1 MHDLRKRYVDN
12 LNREK
17 MANHDNHDIRK
28 LAEHLVDTYGDETG
42 TNFIDV
48 TNLPM
53 RERILEIMDLLVELL
68 FPGYTG
74 KRIVTRENIDFI
86 VGDMLCT
93 VRDMLVEQIELAF
106 RHDCRIK
113 KCETCDCRAKS
124 AGVTQ
129 KLLDRLVDVRN
140 LLKSDVQAAFDGDP
154 AAKSLEEI
162 VISYPG
168 LSAIAVHRIAHEL
181 YRLEVPLLPRIMSE
195 TAHSRTGIDIHPGA
209 TIGPRFFIDHGT
221 GVVIGETA
229 KIGSNVKIYQGV
241 TLGALSFPKDER
253 GHVIKG
259 GKRHPTIEDD
269 VTIYAE
275 ATILGDIVIGKGAVI
290 GGNAWVIKPVPPGVV
305 IVMNKPDSKMK
316 PKHSETLSD
325 VFNDEG
331 AFI

>member
-1 MHDLRKRYVDN
+1 MIN
-12 LNREK
+12 MNRQNME
-17 MANHDNHDIRK
+17 NQGNNNIREIT
-28 LAEHLVDTYGDETG
+28 ARLVGSYSDETG

-53 RERILEIMDLLVELL
+53 RERILDIMDLLVELL

-74 KRIVTRENIDFI
+74 KRVVTRENIDFI

-113 KCETCDCRAKS
+113 KCEICDCREKS
-124 AGVTQ
+124 MGVTQ
-129 KLLDRLVDVRN
+129 KLLDRLIDVRN
-140 LLKSDVQAAFDGDP
+140 LLKTDVQAAFDGDP

-181 YRLEVPLLPRIMSE
+181 YRLEVPLLPRIMAE

-229 KIGSNVKIYQGV
+229 ILGSNVKIYQGV

-275 ATILGDIVIGKGAVI
+275 ATILGDIPVGKGAVI
-290 GGNAWVIKPVPPGVV
+290 GGNAWVIRPVPPGV
-305 IVMNKPDSKMK
+305 IVAMNKPDSKIK
-316 PKHSETLSD
+316 PKRSETPSD
-325 VFNDEG
+325 IFNDQG